1 MFSGCCGQPGPRRI
15 TIKKHVE
22 PLPANP
28 DVGSDGVPLLYLG
41 VGRKE
46 LRGAETRTYVVAD
59 HRRGFVAHSNDVRT
73 LLRNRFV
80 ILEPR

>member
-1 MFSGCCGQPGPRRI
+1 MFSGCCGQPGPR
-15 TIKKHVE
+15 IKIRKETE

-28 DVGSDGVPLLYLG
+28 DIGDEGVPLLYLG
-41 VGRKE
+41 AGRKE
-46 LRGAETRTYVVAD
+46 LRGAESRTYIVAD
-59 HRRGFVAHSNDVRT
+59 HRRGFVAHSDDVRT